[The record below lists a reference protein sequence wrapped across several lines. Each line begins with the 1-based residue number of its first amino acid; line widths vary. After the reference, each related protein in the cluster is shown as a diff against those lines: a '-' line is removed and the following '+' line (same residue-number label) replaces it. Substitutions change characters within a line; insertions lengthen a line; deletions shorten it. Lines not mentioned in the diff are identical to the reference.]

1 MLQIDK
7 DGRVLNAKVRL
18 DHRFF
23 TNRNGQARV
32 ERSIVPP
39 HPDLRKPL
47 TAVNGIVVHQTNAPT
62 RSVFGSYTND
72 RANRAHFLIDLD
84 GTIYQT
90 ASVYLQAAHVGWL
103 QARCLVKKTCKP
115 VEMKMLERWN
125 RDLNKEDTHKHELVK
140 KSPERYP
147 YNADSIGIECTG
159 LAWWYG
165 KDGKILA
172 DQSDASA
179 HLRRDKEKIY
189 DPLTDKQKY
198 SLEWLIREL
207 AETFKVQ
214 FSEIFR
220 HPEISRKTTTEAIS
234 AQEIISKLQKEA
246 SEQES
251 K

>member
-7 DGRVLNAKVRL
+7 NGRVQNAKVRL
-18 DHRFF
+18 
-23 TNRNGQARV
+23 TYVNARG
-32 ERSIVPP
+32 ETAKAITPP
-39 HPDLRKPL
+39 PPTGRMAL
-47 TAVNGIVVHQTNAPT
+47 TAVNGIIVHQTGVPT
-62 RSVFGSYTND
+62 RSVFGSYSSPN
-72 RANRAHFLIDLD
+72 ANRAHFLIDLD

-90 ASVYLQAAHVGWL
+90 ESVYLRADHVGRL
-103 QARCLVKKTCKP
+103 RARCLVKKTCKP
-115 VEMKMLERWN
+115 ADMQQLEKWYKDRNTSATHNSEME
-125 RDLNKEDTHKHELVK
+125 K
-140 KSPERYP
+140 KPPERYP
-147 YNADSIGIECTG
+147 SNVDSIGIECTG

-214 FSEIFR
+214 FSEVFR
-220 HPEISRKTTTEAIS
+220 HPEVSRKTTTEAIS

-246 SEQES
+246 SGQGS